1 VKLDCHIVKDLLPL
15 YAEGLTG
22 AESAK
27 DIREHLAECPACQ
40 KELLELQSTDFP
52 TPFVGEKPKGG
63 SAFKKIMGRLH
74 RELHTVFCV
83 AIVFFLLFGF
93 SLTAGSDVLFNVL
106 IMPVAGV
113 IAYLAFRWRAIY
125 MLPLLLI
132 LTELAALLLRFVEM
146 EPVEVLGWTLIYS
159 LFALAGA
166 LVAFLLHFAFGKE
179 SML

>member
-1 VKLDCHIVKDLLPL
+1 MKLDCHIVKDLLPL
-15 YAEGLTG
+15 YAEGLTS
-22 AESAK
+22 AESAE
-27 DIREHLAECPACQ
+27 DIRAHLAECPACQ
-40 KELLELQSTDFP
+40 KELSELQNAEIP
-52 TPFVGEKPKGG
+52 APFAGQMPK
-63 SAFKKIMGRLH
+63 SAPSFKRIMGRLR

-93 SLTAGSDVLFNVL
+93 SLTAGSDVLYNVL

-113 IAYLAFRWRAIY
+113 VAYLAFRWRAIY

-166 LVAFLLHFAFGKE
+166 VAAFLLHFAFGKGD
-179 SML
+179 LI